1 MLRHADDITLNHL
14 IELRKLEAQN
24 EKFREALGTISATE
38 SIADLNPSVDFKMM
52 WIGCVHIAR
61 AALKEAE

>member
-24 EKFREALGTISATE
+24 EKFKEALEFYKCSCTE
-38 SIADLNPSVDFKMM
+38 EQFKTCTEYMC
-52 WIGCVHIAR
+52 GHR
-61 AALKEAE
+61 AKIALKEEE